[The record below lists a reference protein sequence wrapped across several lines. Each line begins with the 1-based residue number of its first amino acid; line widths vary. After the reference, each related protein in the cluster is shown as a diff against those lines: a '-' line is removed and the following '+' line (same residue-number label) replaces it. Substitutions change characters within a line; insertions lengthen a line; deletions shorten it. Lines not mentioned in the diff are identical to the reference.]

1 MKFAVQSL
9 STPVQKTEETVSVES
24 LLALSEE
31 VHASYL
37 DLSETEKS
45 LEEVQQVVA
54 NIDMSIAAIEK
65 YGEQAVQV
73 LNVDGSLTELMGT
86 EVLTNITAIIEK
98 LNGTKIASIE
108 GFGDKIKE
116 FIAKILAFIKGFINK
131 IRGAFSEVGNN
142 YDTVVSLVK
151 DSQIRNIE
159 ERIANGT
166 FKHQR
171 DEYKFEGGGKV
182 TLTSIPDLR
191 RLSFRELFVSMD
203 KCFSWQE
210 ADALDLVK
218 KLSEGEIDRPYML
231 SVMNSL
237 LSKVD
242 ETSTSFKSS
251 LDSDTGC
258 TMTASELQKFYSDVK
273 TIKGDI
279 DTYCTKFQERL
290 SAIDKTRNEALKC
303 AKIHEVSMLD
313 VDAACSR
320 VSMLFSIEAS
330 MLDRISNKAFVTYY
344 RLGRLA
350 SFIGATSSIVSS
362 GQ

>member
-1 MKFAVQSL
+1 MKFTVQSL
-9 STPVQKTEETVSVES
+9 STPVKKTEETVSVES

-31 VHASYL
+31 VHASYQ

-54 NIDMSIAAIEK
+54 NIDMSLAAIEK

-86 EVLTNITAIIEK
+86 EVLTNITAIVEK

-116 FIAKILAFIKGFINK
+116 FIAKIIAFIKGFINK
-131 IRGAFSEVGNN
+131 VRGAFSEVGEN

-171 DEYKFEGGGKV
+171 DEYKFEGGKV

-203 KCFSWQE
+203 KCFSEQE
-210 ADALDLVK
+210 ADAIDLAK
-218 KLSEGEIDRPYML
+218 KLSEGEIDRSYML
-231 SVMNSL
+231 SVMNAL
-237 LSKVD
+237 LSKVN
-242 ETSTSFKSS
+242 ETSDSFKSS
-251 LDSDTGC
+251 LDSNTGC
-258 TMTASELQKFYSDVK
+258 TMTASELQKFYNDTK
-273 TIKGDI
+273 TLKGDI
-279 DTYCTKFQERL
+279 ATYCTKFQERL
-290 SAIDKTRNEALKC
+290 SAIDKTRSEALKY
-303 AKIHEVSMLD
+303 AETHKVSMLD
-313 VDAACSR
+313 VDAAYSR